1 MDPMLQLEEEK
12 KWFSQR
18 SLKNRFVV
26 KLAICIILPQL
37 TVDRHTVEATPPQRN
52 VQIQA
57 IRISSWNL
65 TFWVRVFSPLPAS
78 LSFFCN
84 LVLFTRMLFCHE
96 NIRKQEHFLSVKT
109 SDPRTHDT
117 IRYNILSRICSR
129 QQLDLFSQDS
139 NNILSF
145 ETNLRIQEYVFMAG
159 LSFLFLV
166 SNVICYMLF
175 LRVTFQWIPYALKIN
190 FLHWAYLFYPHKMAN
205 RICTILCKNS
215 ITELKTWLTPL
226 ELPMCLV
233 YV

>member
-1 MDPMLQLEEEK
+1 MLQLEEEKK

-109 SDPRTHDT
+109 SDPRRWHHQIQHSIQDMFKAT
-117 IRYNILSRICSR
+117 IRFIFTR
-129 QQLDLFSQDS
+129 
-139 NNILSF
+139 
-145 ETNLRIQEYVFMAG
+145 
-159 LSFLFLV
+159 
-166 SNVICYMLF
+166 
-175 LRVTFQWIPYALKIN
+175 
-190 FLHWAYLFYPHKMAN
+190 
-205 RICTILCKNS
+205 
-215 ITELKTWLTPL
+215 
-226 ELPMCLV
+226 
-233 YV
+233 